1 MIISEIELLLIGLIV
16 LIVIFVIILFRLD
29 ESWYK
34 TLCEQN
40 EDWYRAMTEMN
51 ESWSDFYKKLLNS
64 KDIPLKEKEEIKE
77 LISFTCSKDDGD
89 CDNVTGNCN
98 DCKYMEEHFK

>member
-1 MIISEIELLLIGLIV
+1 MGGIELLSIGLIA
-16 LIVIFVIILFRLD
+16 LIVIFVIILLRLN

-51 ESWSDFYKKLLNS
+51 ESWSDFCKKLLNS
-64 KDIPLKEKEEIKE
+64 KDVPLKEKEEIKE
-77 LISFTCSKDDGD
+77 LISLTYSKGDGD
-89 CDNVTGNCN
+89 CDNVERNCN

>member
-1 MIISEIELLLIGLIV
+1 MIEIVLLLIGLIV
-16 LIVIFVIILFRLD
+16 LIVIFVITLFWLN

-64 KDIPLKEKEEIKE
+64 KDVPLKEKEEIKE
-77 LISFTCSKDDGD
+77 LISLTCLKEDGD
-89 CDNVTGNCN
+89 CDNVERNCN
-98 DCKYMEEHFK
+98 VCKYAEEHFK

>member
-1 MIISEIELLLIGLIV
+1 MIKMGLLLIGLIV
-16 LIVIFVIILFRLD
+16 LIVIFVITLFWLNV
-29 ESWYK
+29 SWYK

-64 KDIPLKEKEEIKE
+64 KDVPLKEEEVKE
-77 LISFTCSKDDGD
+77 LISLTCLKEDGD
-89 CDNVTGNCN
+89 CDNAERNCN
-98 DCKYMEEHFK
+98 DCKYLEKKDD